1 MPSIV
6 AKRPKIPGGVL
17 GRGADLHCQIPH
29 EGGREGS
36 EETPQNFHPGRMG
49 LASGKGSCQT
59 DPGERSGLR
68 NGGGTPEMAYTRHT
82 RKRSL
87 CISNL
92 RIMEQKTCIRCKQTK
107 PITEFGRLKST
118 EDGMNPRCKSCLRE
132 YARSSYSKRKSTL
145 PARRGGVIHNPD
157 LAGYTDRKLLEE
169 LKARGFVWSDMKR
182 IQPVKYDS
190 I

>member
-1 MPSIV
+1 MPSVV
-6 AKRPKIPGGVL
+6 AKRPKIPSGTL
-17 GRGADLHCQIPH
+17 GRGADIHCQIPH

-49 LASGKGSCQT
+49 LASGKGSGQT
-59 DPGERSGLR
+59 DPGERGGLR
-68 NGGGTPEMAYTRHT
+68 NGGGTAEMADTRHT

-132 YARSSYSKRKSTL
+132 YANQAYSKRKSTL
-145 PARRGGVIHNPD
+145 PARRGGRFTIPIWQATPTENCWRNSRP
-157 LAGYTDRKLLEE
+157 AASCGRT
-169 LKARGFVWSDMKR
+169 
-182 IQPVKYDS
+182 
-190 I
+190 

>member
-1 MPSIV
+1 M
-6 AKRPKIPGGVL
+6 
-17 GRGADLHCQIPH
+17 AD
-29 EGGREGS
+29 
-36 EETPQNFHPGRMG
+36 
-49 LASGKGSCQT
+49 A
-59 DPGERSGLR
+59 
-68 NGGGTPEMAYTRHT
+68 RHA

-107 PITEFGRLKST
+107 PITEFGRLKNT
-118 EDGMNPRCKSCLRE
+118 KDGMNPRCKSCLRE
-132 YARSSYSKRKSTL
+132 YAQLSYSKRKSTL
-145 PARRGGVIHNPD
+145 PARRGD

>member
-1 MPSIV
+1 M
-6 AKRPKIPGGVL
+6 
-17 GRGADLHCQIPH
+17 AD
-29 EGGREGS
+29 
-36 EETPQNFHPGRMG
+36 
-49 LASGKGSCQT
+49 
-59 DPGERSGLR
+59 
-68 NGGGTPEMAYTRHT
+68 TRHA

-107 PITEFGRLKST
+107 PITEFGRLKNT
-118 EDGMNPRCKSCLRE
+118 KDGMNPRCKSCLRE
-132 YARSSYSKRKSTL
+132 YARLSYSKRKSTL
-145 PARRGGVIHNPD
+145 PVRRGGVIHNPD

>member
-1 MPSIV
+1 M
-6 AKRPKIPGGVL
+6 
-17 GRGADLHCQIPH
+17 AD
-29 EGGREGS
+29 
-36 EETPQNFHPGRMG
+36 
-49 LASGKGSCQT
+49 
-59 DPGERSGLR
+59 
-68 NGGGTPEMAYTRHT
+68 TRHT

-118 EDGMNPRCKSCLRE
+118 EDGMNPRCRSCLRE
-132 YARSSYSKRKSTL
+132 YANQAYSKRKSTL
-145 PARRGGVIHNPD
+145 PARRGGAIHNPD

>member
-49 LASGKGSCQT
+49 LASGKGSGQT
-59 DPGERSGLR
+59 DPGERGGLR
-68 NGGGTPEMAYTRHT
+68 NGGGTPEMADTRHT

-132 YARSSYSKRKSTL
+132 YANQAYSKRKSTL
-145 PARRGGVIHNPD
+145 PARRGGDSQSRSGRLHRPET
-157 LAGYTDRKLLEE
+157 AGRTQGSRLRMVGHE
-169 LKARGFVWSDMKR
+169 AHSTR
-182 IQPVKYDS
+182 
-190 I
+190 

>member
-1 MPSIV
+1 MVKQNSTRRSI
-6 AKRPKIPGGVL
+6 L
-17 GRGADLHCQIPH
+17 D
-29 EGGREGS
+29 S
-36 EETPQNFHPGRMG
+36 PQVNCTACVHWSGEHVFYCFKAGMLTICMGRMG
-49 LASGKGSCQT
+49 LASGKGRSQT
-59 DPGERSGLR
+59 DPRERGGLR
-68 NGGGTPEMAYTRHT
+68 NGGGTAEMADARHT

-132 YARSSYSKRKSTL
+132 YANQAYSKRKSTL
-145 PARRGGVIHNPD
+145 PARRGGVHNPD

>member
-1 MPSIV
+1 M
-6 AKRPKIPGGVL
+6 
-17 GRGADLHCQIPH
+17 AD
-29 EGGREGS
+29 
-36 EETPQNFHPGRMG
+36 
-49 LASGKGSCQT
+49 
-59 DPGERSGLR
+59 
-68 NGGGTPEMAYTRHT
+68 TRHT

-118 EDGMNPRCKSCLRE
+118 EDGINPRCKSCLRE
-132 YARSSYSKRKSTL
+132 YARQAYSKRNSTL
-145 PARRGGVIHNPD
+145 PARRGGAIHNPD